1 LEDEQYERNEVH
13 IYMLGLRRG
22 LVLDDATLGGLIA
35 KLITPWDFRPH
46 AYSTNCS
53 SLPNQ

>member
-1 LEDEQYERNEVH
+1 
-13 IYMLGLRRG
+13 MLGLRRG

-46 AYSTNCS
+46 AYSITCS